1 MTALQPLRFVLALL
15 VELLAQSVRWLAER
29 PVRLVF
35 VGLLLLCAWSWI
47 AGNVARDLAE
57 DRRVEAAA
65 WQSKF
70 SEQKAE
76 MHKFGALVAAAQA
89 EAIRSDRANKVRVQG
104 EAAHILQEQQHGYQA
119 DLAAARADYA
129 RWVRERRA
137 GGEGAADRVVGQAG
151 VSPVS
156 ALSPGSLRHCPAA
169 ALDDAEADAV
179 TDNTLRLERIIA
191 AWGAVSA
198 IDVNGR

>member
-1 MTALQPLRFVLALL
+1 MTGFQLLRFMPALL

-29 PVRLVF
+29 PMRLVL
-35 VGLLLLCAWSWI
+35 VGLLLLIAWLWI
-47 AGNVARDLAE
+47 AGNAARDLAE
-57 DRRVEAAA
+57 DRRVQAVA
-65 WQSKF
+65 WQGKF
-70 SEQKAE
+70 AEQKVE
-76 MHKFGALVAAAQA
+76 MLKFGALVAAAQA

-104 EAAHILQEQQHGYQA
+104 EAAHILQEQLHGYQA

-129 RWVRERRA
+129 RWVHERRA
-137 GGEGAADRVVGQAG
+137 GGEGSADCVAGQAAM
-151 VSPVS
+151 SAVS
-156 ALSPGSLRHCPAA
+156 ALSSGTLRACPAA

>member
-1 MTALQPLRFVLALL
+1 MTVLQLLRFVPALL

-29 PVRLVF
+29 PMRMVF
-35 VGLLLLCAWSWI
+35 VGLLLLSAWLWI
-47 AGNVARDLAE
+47 AGNAARDLAE
-57 DRRVEAAA
+57 DRRVQAAA
-65 WQSKF
+65 WHGKF
-70 SEQKAE
+70 VEQKAE
-76 MHKFGALVAAAQA
+76 MQKFGALVAAAQA

-104 EAAHILQEQQHGYQA
+104 ETAHTLQEQTHGYEA

-129 RWVRERRA
+129 RWVRDRRA
-137 GGEGAADRVVGQAG
+137 GGDSATDRIVGQAG
-151 VSPVS
+151 MSAVSV
-156 ALSPGSLRHCPAA
+156 LSPRALRACPAA

-191 AWGAVSA
+191 AWNAVSA